1 MLIKPPIEQLLP
13 KVESRYT
20 LAMLVAKRTRQ
31 LVDGAQP
38 MAEADSPN
46 LVTMACEEIAHDKV
60 VCVSGLLNPV
70 VPLRPEI
77 EEARRIAR
85 EMAANQASLE
95 AFPDLMDLTV
105 KGADEQEL
113 FDAVLEGD
121 VIVEGSL
128 ILDEDAIQDDEII
141 EEDVIE
147 DEIIEEEILADGI
160 LEDLL
165 VDGDKIDLSLIDQ
178 VTEDE
183 DDAYKDDNLTEV
195 LIEPSETEE

>member
-60 VCVSGLLNPV
+60 VCVTGIHNPV

-77 EEARRIAR
+77 EEARRLAR
-85 EMAANQASLE
+85 EMAANQASLD
-95 AFPDLMDLTV
+95 AFPDLMDLSV
-105 KGADEQEL
+105 KGADEQEIY
-113 FDAVLEGD
+113 DATLDGD
-121 VIVEGSL
+121 LIPEGSL
-128 ILDEDAIQDDEII
+128 IMDEDAVYDDEIL
-141 EEDVIE
+141 E
-147 DEIIEEEILADGI
+147 DEILVDVILD
-160 LEDLL
+160 DLL
-165 VDGDKIDLSLIDQ
+165 IDGDEVDFDSVSSAIA
-178 VTEDE
+178 V
-183 DDAYKDDNLTEV
+183 DDDDYKDDIV
-195 LIEPSETEE
+195 IEGSSELSETEE